1 MAKAAKRSRRV
12 SAAGRVKSTR
22 RISTQRIRPTTGAAA
37 ASRSRPPS
45 PSARR
50 RASGT
55 SRARATTAAETLQVT
70 LDLRDVA
77 DRPIRDPETF
87 FTFRRLSD
95 HRQIGDQVA
104 LALPGAAPVFNLPV
118 ATGDVAVCEIDP
130 KRYRFVSSPVFFR
143 TPGPPITKTSRLF
156 REPKEWSPQFVRWA
170 DLAAPFDDLKR
181 VLRLSP
187 KITLFKEGGIVA
199 DLLVDSAYDG
209 MAGESVGLAK
219 TALLNGYF
227 RLNQTREPVSEVQT
241 WFSFVTRIIAIGRE
255 RLLAFVNPEME
266 TLVRHIHS
274 HIEFFR
280 ADYERTPAENHRGNV
295 PAALQGRI
303 AGMISIK
310 STHRKGNF
318 QLTLTHLSDPDEVLL
333 DTDIDENG
341 ALLAHFFDLFKH
353 KLTGG
358 THPHDV
364 HELLVLQEGGGPG
377 FDLGYRL
384 A

>member
-12 SAAGRVKSTR
+12 TAAGGKSTR
-22 RISTQRIRPTTGAAA
+22 RVSTQRIGPTTGGAP
-37 ASRSRPPS
+37 ASRS
-45 PSARR
+45 
-50 RASGT
+50 SGA
-55 SRARATTAAETLQVT
+55 SRARATRAADTLQVT

-77 DRPIRDPETF
+77 NRPIRDPETF

-118 ATGDVAVCEIDP
+118 ATGEVAVCEIDP
-130 KRYRFVSSPVFFR
+130 KRYRFVRSPVFFR
-143 TPGPPITKTSRLF
+143 TPGPPITKTSQLF
-156 REPKEWSPQFVRWA
+156 REPKEWAPQFVRWA

-187 KITLFKEGGIVA
+187 KITLFKEGGIVG
-199 DLLVDSAYDG
+199 DLLVEAAYDG
-209 MAGESVGLAK
+209 MSGESVALAK

-227 RLNQTREPVSEVQT
+227 RLNQTREPVSDVQT

-266 TLVRHIHS
+266 TLVRHIHT
-274 HIEFFR
+274 HIDFFR

-303 AGMISIK
+303 TGMISIK
-310 STHRKGNF
+310 STHRKGNV

-353 KLTGG
+353 KVTGG

-364 HELLVLQEGGGPG
+364 HELLVLQEGSGQG